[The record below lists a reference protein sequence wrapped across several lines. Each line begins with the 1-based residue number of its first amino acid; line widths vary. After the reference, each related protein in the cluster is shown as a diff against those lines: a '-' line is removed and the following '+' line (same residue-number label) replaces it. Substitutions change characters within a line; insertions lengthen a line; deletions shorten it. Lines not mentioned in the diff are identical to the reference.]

1 MRHINNCRFSTAIS
15 TFGTS
20 NAYFRLQ
27 LSIIIPTWNN
37 LAFARLC
44 VDSIRKNSAFNH
56 QVILHI
62 NDGSDGTL
70 QWAKE
75 QQIDHTYTPENAG
88 ICKAVNEAGG
98 LAKHDYIVYMND
110 DMYVCPQWDVHIANE
125 IKAAGTDAFMF
136 SSTMIE
142 PINYH
147 NPCVIHRDYGQTIE
161 TFREADLLK
170 ECNTIDMHDWTGST
184 WPPTIVHRKYWLITG
199 GYSIELSPGVSSDDD
214 FSMKMWQA
222 GCRLFK
228 GIGKSRVYHFQ
239 SKSTLRIKKND
250 GRKQFLMKWG
260 INQSTFNKYYIRR
273 GTPFTGP
280 LTDPIGLAWENFRAW
295 AKRKMM

>member
-1 MRHINNCRFSTAIS
+1 M
-15 TFGTS
+15 
-20 NAYFRLQ
+20 Q

-44 VDSIRKNSAFNH
+44 VESIRKNSAYRH

-70 QWAKE
+70 QWA
-75 QQIDHTYTPENAG
+75 QQEGIDHTYTPDNAG
-88 ICKAVNEAGG
+88 ICMAVNEAGG
-98 LAKHDYIVYMND
+98 LAKHDHIVYMND
-110 DMYVCPQWDVHIANE
+110 DMYVCPEWDVHIADE
-125 IKAAGTDAFMF
+125 IRAAGTDCFMF

-147 NPCVIHRDYGQTIE
+147 NPCVIHRDHGQTIE
-161 TFREADLLK
+161 TFDEAGLLR
-170 ECNTIDMHDWTGST
+170 ECNTIPKADWTGST

-214 FSMKMWQA
+214 FAMKMWAA
-222 GCRLFK
+222 GCRIFK
-228 GIGKSRVYHFQ
+228 GIGRSRVYHFQ

-260 INQSTFNKYYIRR
+260 MNQSTFNKYYIRR
-273 GTPFTGP
+273 GTPYTGP
-280 LTDPIGLAWENFRAW
+280 LKEPQGLGWERFRAW
-295 AKRKMM
+295 VKRKL

>member
-1 MRHINNCRFSTAIS
+1 LGVIS
-15 TFGTS
+15 VYT
-20 NAYFRLQ
+20 LQ

-37 LAFARLC
+37 LAFVQLC
-44 VDSIRKNSAFNH
+44 VESIRKNSAYEH
-56 QVILHI
+56 QILLHI

-70 QWAKE
+70 AWAVA
-75 QQIDHTYTPENAG
+75 QGIDHSHTPGNAG

-98 LAKHDYIVYMND
+98 LAVHDYIVYMND
-110 DMYVCPQWDVHIANE
+110 DMYVCPEWDVHIANE
-125 IKAAGTDAFMF
+125 IRAAGTDCFML

-142 PINYH
+142 PNNH
-147 NPCVIHRDYGQTIE
+147 NNPCVIHKDYGQEIA
-161 TFREADLLK
+161 TFDEEGLLR
-170 ECNTIDMHDWTGST
+170 ECNSLPMADWTGST

-214 FSMKMWQA
+214 FAMKMWYA
-222 GCRLFK
+222 GCRIYK

-273 GTPFTGP
+273 GTAYTGV
-280 LTDPIGLAWENFRAW
+280 LKDPEGLGWEHFRAW
-295 AKRKMM
+295 AKRKIM

>member
-1 MRHINNCRFSTAIS
+1 M
-15 TFGTS
+15 
-20 NAYFRLQ
+20 Q

-44 VDSIRKNSAFNH
+44 VDSIRKNSAFIH

-70 QWAKE
+70 QWAQAE
-75 QQIDHTYTPENAG
+75 GIDYTHTPDNAG

-98 LAKHDYIVYMND
+98 LAKHNYIVYMND
-110 DMYVCPQWDVHIANE
+110 DMYVCPQWDVHIARE
-125 IKAAGTDAFMF
+125 IEQAGTDNFMF

-142 PINYH
+142 PINYN
-147 NPCVIHRDYGQTIE
+147 NPCVINKDYGQTIE
-161 TFREADLLK
+161 TFREAELLK
-170 ECNTIDMHDWTGST
+170 ECNSIEKADWTGST

-214 FSMKMWQA
+214 FAMKMWQA

-260 INQSTFNKYYIRR
+260 INQSTFNKYFIRR
-273 GTPFTGP
+273 GEAYTGP
-280 LTDPIGLAWENFRAW
+280 LTEPVSLEWEHFRAW
-295 AKRKMM
+295 VKRKIM

>member
-1 MRHINNCRFSTAIS
+1 M
-15 TFGTS
+15 
-20 NAYFRLQ
+20 Q

-37 LAFARLC
+37 IAFARLC
-44 VDSIRKNSAFNH
+44 VESIRKNSAYAH

-70 QWAKE
+70 EWAQKE
-75 QQIDHTYTPENAG
+75 GIDYTHTPENAG

-98 LAKHDYIVYMND
+98 LAQHDYIVYMND
-110 DMYVCPQWDVHIANE
+110 DMYVCPEWDVHLAQE
-125 IKAAGTDAFMF
+125 IRAAGTDCFML

-142 PINYH
+142 PINHH
-147 NPCVIHRDYGQTIE
+147 NPCVIHRDFGQTIE
-161 TFREADLLK
+161 TFDEAGLLR
-170 ECNTIDMHDWTGST
+170 ECNNILKNDWTGST

-214 FSMKMWQA
+214 FAMKMWYA

-228 GIGKSRVYHFQ
+228 GVGKSRVYHFQ

-273 GTPFTGP
+273 GAPYTGP
-280 LTDPIGLAWENFRAW
+280 LQEPEGLGWEHFRAW
-295 AKRKMM
+295 VKRKVV

>member
-1 MRHINNCRFSTAIS
+1 ME
-15 TFGTS
+15 
-20 NAYFRLQ
+20 
-27 LSIIIPTWNN
+27 
-37 LAFARLC
+37 
-44 VDSIRKNSAFNH
+44 SIRKNSAFAH

-70 QWAKE
+70 AWAQKE
-75 QQIDHTYTPENAG
+75 GIDHTYTPDNAG

-98 LAKHDYIVYMND
+98 LARHDYIVYMND
-110 DMYVCPQWDVHIANE
+110 DMYVCPEWDVHIAQE
-125 IKAAGTDAFMF
+125 ITAAATDCFML

-142 PINYH
+142 PVNH
-147 NPCVIHRDYGQTIE
+147 NNPCVIHRDFGQTIE
-161 TFREADLLK
+161 AFDEAGLLR
-170 ECNTIDMHDWTGST
+170 ECNNILKNDWTGST

-214 FSMKMWQA
+214 FAMKMWYA
-222 GCRLFK
+222 GCRLYK
-228 GIGKSRVYHFQ
+228 GVGKSRVYHFQ

-273 GTPFTGP
+273 GAAYTGLLQEP
-280 LTDPIGLAWENFRAW
+280 EGLGWEHFRAW
-295 AKRKMM
+295 VKRKMM

>member
-1 MRHINNCRFSTAIS
+1 M
-15 TFGTS
+15 
-20 NAYFRLQ
+20 Q

-44 VDSIRKNSAFNH
+44 VDSIRRHSAFAH

-70 QWAKE
+70 QWAQKE
-75 QQIDHTYTPENAG
+75 GIDHTHTPGNAG

-110 DMYVCPQWDVHIANE
+110 DMYVCPEWDVHIANE
-125 IKAAGTDAFMF
+125 IKAAGTDCFMF

-142 PINYH
+142 PINYN
-147 NPCVIHRDYGQTIE
+147 NPCVIHRDYGQAIE
-161 TFREADLLK
+161 TFNEAKLLA
-170 ECNTIDMHDWTGST
+170 ECGNIDKADWTGST

-214 FSMKMWQA
+214 FSMKMWYA

-239 SKSTLRIKKND
+239 SKSTLRITKNN

-260 INQSTFNKYYIRR
+260 INQSTFNKFYIRR

-280 LTDPIGLAWENFRAW
+280 LQDPTGLAWENFRAW